1 MSNDA
6 AGNRSANFSLLGSF
20 IAGALVLAL
29 ASPGDGFAQDS
40 SSTTDPTSP
49 ATPQTI
55 PIGPPDPERPKQNP
69 SWEMRPGRSY
79 LIPALEIPAYGFLL
93 NRFDRHFT
101 APTSEY
107 RTNGDTIRMQLTDSR
122 WVLDR
127 DQFSVNQF
135 LHPYGGTGLL
145 RIGSI
150 GRPQLLGIISLF
162 WRRQFSLG
170 NRRREATALYQRSDH
185 NQLRRG
191 HFWASHSSEWPIC
204 CWNETI
210 TASRAS
216 CGNWQL
222 PSFPSHWF

>member
-93 NRFDRHFT
+93 NLFDRHFT

-135 LHPYGGTGLL
+135 MHPYGGTVYFGLARSAGL
-145 RIGSI
+145 NFWESFLYSGAGSFLWEI
-150 GRPQLLGIISLF
+150 AGEKPPPSINDQITTSFGGTFLGEPLFRMANLLL
-162 WRRQFSLG
+162 
-170 NRRREATALYQRSDH
+170 E
-185 NQLRRG
+185 
-191 HFWASHSSEWPIC
+191 
-204 CWNETI
+204 
-210 TASRAS
+210 
-216 CGNWQL
+216 
-222 PSFPSHWF
+222 